1 MERESRIDEA
11 TGVGGWT
18 PVYGDCAVC
27 GRTGILRDD
36 RGDLA
41 HHREPD
47 ELRQCIPPKKVQ
59 S

>member
-1 MERESRIDEA
+1 MNRIDEA